1 MEQERLKWYFERQL
15 RTLLFGQG
23 PEADESILDYFN
35 THAPSDQEILGLLAV
50 TTISDTW
57 SPVGA
62 EYPSQLEALAALPE
76 PERAAL
82 CYEFRRLLAANTRC

>member
-15 RTLLFGQG
+15 RTLLFDQG
-23 PEADESILDYFN
+23 TERDSILDYFN
-35 THAPSDQEILGLLAV
+35 THEPTDQEILGLLAV
-50 TTISDTW
+50 TTVSDTW

-82 CYEFRRLLAANTRC
+82 CYEFRRLLAVNPRC